1 MRFWWLCSNANEV
14 NIVRKGNFTLPGES
28 GYEKLTLQLAQRWG
42 ADVIRDCD
50 GTKLSDEILQA
61 GYGIYSTI
69 CPIREHNEWIRVNP
83 ESRQQT
89 FLCTEPKL
97 ATGDQL
103 SISVME
109 DFFSEQFTINDTKD
123 GMRYWQVYDR
133 TSNQE
138 VKNWS
143 WNSEQGV
150 VEIETKP
157 WHQYTVSFLAW
168 RIWEE
173 ISMYNHVTN
182 DWDKEHLLQ
191 LNPYLPHA
199 QAYLRDWL
207 ISWCDTHPETTVV
220 RFTSLFYNFAWI
232 WGSNERNRHLF
243 TDWASYDFT
252 VSPAAL
258 DDFETEAGYALCAE
272 DFVRQGKYNAT
283 HRVPS
288 QKKRDWMTFI
298 ADFVREYAKSLV
310 KIVHHAGK
318 QAYVFYDDSWV
329 GLEPYNGQFEEYGFD
344 GMIKCVFS
352 GFEVRLCAGVP
363 AKTHEIRF
371 HPYLFPVGLGGAPTF
386 SKGGKPGKDAFNY
399 WVSTRRALLRQ
410 KIERAGLG
418 GYLHLVEE
426 YPDFVEAMDLIVDE
440 FQKIGALHDASVP
453 HTLKPRIGIL
463 TAWGA
468 LRTWTLSGHFH
479 ETHIHVLIHI
489 LESLSGLP
497 FEVKFLSFEDIKQGA
512 GAEVDVIINA
522 GKAGSAWSGGECW
535 QDDHV
540 VETLTEWVHDGGI
553 FIGVGEPS
561 AVAGQ
566 HTALRMAHVL
576 GLDIDYGEGDCHG
589 RWAYVVSDEKQLIP
603 SQLTFDQPLETVLTS
618 PSTVVLAE
626 AGNHPTLTMHDFGA
640 GKGIYLSQFKHEQAF
655 TKLLTNLLLQA
666 STGQTQADGI
676 ADNLYT
682 ECAVYPQAEKLAFIN
697 NSDQQQ
703 VTACH
708 WQGKRYEASLQPYEM
723 QLLAIE

>member
-1 MRFWWLCSNANEV
+1 M
-14 NIVRKGNFTLPGES
+14 RKGNFTLPGEA
-28 GYEKLTLQLAQRWG
+28 GYEKLTLDLAQRWG

-61 GYGIYSTI
+61 GYGVYSTI
-69 CPIREHNEWIRVNP
+69 CPIREHNEWIRRNP

-89 FLCTEPKL
+89 FLCTQPRL
-97 ATGDQL
+97 ADGNRL
-103 SISVME
+103 SIAVME
-109 DFFSEQFTINDTKD
+109 DFFDEQFTVNDTQSA
-123 GMRYWQVYDR
+123 MRYWQVYDR
-133 TSNQE
+133 TVNCE
-138 VKNWS
+138 VTNWT
-143 WNSEQGV
+143 WNSEQGTA
-150 VEIETKP
+150 EIQTTP

-182 DWDKEHLLQ
+182 DWNKEHLLQ

-199 QAYLRDWL
+199 QAYLREWFTD
-207 ISWCDTHPETTVV
+207 WCDRHPETTVV

-232 WGSNERNRHLF
+232 WGSNERNRNLF

-252 VSPAAL
+252 VSPEAL
-258 DDFETEAGYALCAE
+258 DDFEAEYGYALCAE

-288 QKKRDWMTFI
+288 QKKRDWMAFVS
-298 ADFVREYAKSLV
+298 AFVRISARSLV
-310 KIVHHAGK
+310 DIVHQAGK

-329 GLEPYNGQFEEYGFD
+329 GLEPYDGHFEEYGFD

-386 SKGGKPGKDAFNY
+386 SKDGKPGRDAFNY
-399 WVSTRRALLRQ
+399 WVSARRALLRQ

-440 FQKIGALHDASVP
+440 FDRIGDLHDIGAP
-453 HTLKPRIGIL
+453 HTLKPTIGIL
-463 TAWGA
+463 TAWGS

-479 ETHIHVLIHI
+479 ETYMHVLIHV

-497 FEVKFLSFEDIKQGA
+497 FEVKFLSFEDVGQGIPA
-512 GAEVDVIINA
+512 DIDVMINA
-522 GKAGSAWSGGECW
+522 GKAGSAWSGGTLW
-535 QDDHV
+535 QDDQV
-540 VETLTEWVHDGGI
+540 VENLTQWVHGG
-553 FIGVGEPS
+553 GVFMGIGEPS
-561 AVAGQ
+561 ALEGY

-576 GLDIDYGEGDCHG
+576 GVDINYGERDCHG
-589 RWAYVVSDEKQLIP
+589 SWSFEASDEMHLIP
-603 SQLTFDQPLETVLTS
+603 AQITFDKPLETVVTNGETKVFAQADGQ
-618 PSTVVLAE
+618 PVAAV
-626 AGNHPTLTMHDFGA
+626 HDFGA
-640 GKGIYLSQFKHEQAF
+640 GKGIYLSQFKHDPMF
-655 TKLLTNLLLQA
+655 TKMLTNLLLFAVNA
-666 STGQTQADGI
+666 SVEADGI
-676 ADNLYT
+676 AKNLYT
-682 ECAVYPQAEKLAFIN
+682 ECAVYPKAKKLALIN
-697 NSDQQQ
+697 NSDQIQ
-703 VTACH
+703 VTACM
-708 WQGKRYEASLQPYEM
+708 WQGTKYEATLAPYEM
-723 QLLAIE
+723 QVIDIG